1 MLAAIQKGWVTSA
14 HDLSEG
20 GFAVALAEM
29 TFKQQLGCQVQVP
42 FNQQQL
48 FVETQSRFIS
58 TVRPENQTA
67 FEAFCQARAQQIGTV
82 TATPNYAG
90 AND

>member
-1 MLAAIQKGWVTSA
+1 
-14 HDLSEG
+14 
-20 GFAVALAEM
+20 M

-82 TATPNYAG
+82 TATPIMQVQTTESMVELSVTEAKLSWET
-90 AND
+90 AIPCQMK

>member
-1 MLAAIQKGWVTSA
+1 
-14 HDLSEG
+14 
-20 GFAVALAEM
+20 M

-82 TATPNYAG
+82 TATPIMQVQTTESMVELSVTEAKLSWET
-90 AND
+90 AILCQMK